1 MYHFAYLQ
9 DDVDGPGMKTTP
21 PSFQR
26 VQDTDCRLNAS
37 GQNKPSMENIAASA
51 YPRQRCDREEPG
63 PGTRQ
68 SKIAS
73 LINIHMNQ
81 IDKQNTQVSR
91 KSQLYDQAPRVQ
103 QVVHNIQQDSVLIP
117 DMNEAPAY
125 QAKKRSVLPN
135 EVMENMVDTWL
146 YVNSAVVIADA
157 IHQSIGKFC
166 VSKIGT
172 IVFIHGKQDSFGR
185 THFSLRKVENGETKT
200 IIPES
205 SEMINDITLIE
216 TDGADCPEALV
227 VVYGEML
234 TVVGLYNERAERRI
248 LKLDNPNS
256 FICAHGR
263 NSVVVVTRVIGAH
276 ENDTHLLI
284 QTLQITGSK
293 TKLRTCVP
301 TKFDVAGLND
311 ICVRRDLLFVCCR
324 KNNYVA
330 AIGITDGDFHWKV
343 KVKSPFGI
351 CRVKNHLFVTSYAE
365 HRVVRI
371 NAQTGMV
378 NDDLPVESFV
388 QAPTSVYFSDGH
400 LHMAHVDANNL
411 RQINRK
417 DWCISQYKVI

>member
-1 MYHFAYLQ
+1 MWYISSLYLKTFILSFQ
-9 DDVDGPGMKTTP
+9 DDVDGPGMAMSST
-21 PSFQR
+21 SSQNAH
-26 VQDTDCRLNAS
+26 CSLNAEK
-37 GQNKPSMENIAASA
+37 GQKKSEFLPSVSSSNSCQEH
-51 YPRQRCDREEPG
+51 PG
-63 PGTRQ
+63 KNGQ
-68 SKIAS
+68 SKISS
-73 LINIHMNQ
+73 LINIHENM
-81 IDKQNTQVSR
+81 IDEQSNNASGNSQRNTPGPKIQ
-91 KSQLYDQAPRVQ
+91 
-103 QVVHNIQQDSVLIP
+103 HNIMNNSAPSVDESRTTVSLDLTQPVHAQEQITGAADS
-117 DMNEAPAY
+117 
-125 QAKKRSVLPN
+125 KS
-135 EVMENMVDTWL
+135 
-146 YVNSAVVIADA
+146 YVNSVVVIRDA
-157 IHQSIGKFC
+157 IHESIGKFC
-166 VSKIGT
+166 VSMIGT

-185 THFSLRKVENGETKT
+185 THFSLRKMENGETKT

-248 LKLDNPNS
+248 LKLDNANS

-330 AIGITDGDFHWKV
+330 AIGITDGDLHWKV
-343 KVKSPFGI
+343 EVKSPFGI

-378 NDDLPVESFV
+378 NHDLQVESFV

-411 RQINRK
+411 RQKNRR
-417 DWCISQYKVI
+417 DWCISQYKIV